1 MKGNSY
7 QPLVL
12 VIDDS
17 NTNVVLLDAI
27 LNDKG
32 IRVKTALNVMEA
44 EQIMENELPDLILLD
59 LLMPKINGYDF
70 LKKLKSDP
78 QKKDIPVIIVTAVS
92 DQENLQ
98 HTLELGA
105 ISYFVK
111 PIDIQEL
118 IKKVQQVLQIS

>member
-1 MKGNSY
+1 MKDNSI

-44 EQIMENELPDLILLD
+44 EQIMESELPDLILLD

-78 QKKDIPVIIVTAVS
+78 QKKNIPVIVVTAVS

-98 HTLELGA
+98 HTLDLGA

-118 IKKVQQVLQIS
+118 ISKVQQVLLIS

>member
-1 MKGNSY
+1 MKGKSD

-44 EQIMENELPDLILLD
+44 EQIMDDELPDLILLD

-78 QKKDIPVIIVTAVS
+78 QKKDIPVIVVTAVS
-92 DQENLQ
+92 DHENLQ

-105 ISYFVK
+105 ISYFIK

-118 IKKVQQVLQIS
+118 ISKVQQVLHIS

>member
-1 MKGNSY
+1 MKDNSI

-44 EQIMENELPDLILLD
+44 EQIMESELPDLILLD

-78 QKKDIPVIIVTAVS
+78 QKKKIPVIVVTAVS

-98 HTLELGA
+98 HTLDLGA
-105 ISYFVK
+105 ISYFIK

-118 IKKVQQVLQIS
+118 IAKVQQVLLTS